1 MARRKAQSP
10 YGSCLAARG
19 RLAARQSRHLLGS
32 GPRFSPVC
40 THLRV
45 GRAFSQLLAGTPSGP
60 GRSSAA
66 ARVPRCDEARGRRT
80 SSRFTTPHDRAPQ
93 WTRWVDD
100 KRRLKGGDKPGTA
113 LPLAPY
119 LPLVGRSGVALLCR
133 ATASLLERESATLG
147 WGIARTPPGA
157 LSCAPPSPSRG
168 GMKSVAPLRQ
178 ERLNLVIPA
187 QAGIQGPPAPNER
200 LWIPAFAGMT
210 EVDFRLRQPPHRSYD
225 RTRRRHADRR

>member
-1 MARRKAQSP
+1 MPASPQDWACRLPAATRFQRPTDRRVGKAKYAHRSGIPPYGPSLRGDGAPKSAKP

-80 SSRFTTPHDRAPQ
+80 SSRLTTPHDRAPQ

-147 WGIARTPPGA
+147 WGDSSHP
-157 LSCAPPSPSRG
+157 
-168 GMKSVAPLRQ
+168 
-178 ERLNLVIPA
+178 
-187 QAGIQGPPAPNER
+187 
-200 LWIPAFAGMT
+200 
-210 EVDFRLRQPPHRSYD
+210 
-225 RTRRRHADRR
+225 TRRA